1 MRALAVPLCAAIG
14 VLVGSSPG
22 AWAADPEGSAI
33 PTIAAPDDGE
43 AMRYPPSSVRFGLV
57 GGGLVALGIPYGIGA
72 LCASAWDDVPGSEWL
87 YAPVIGP
94 WVAFAKND
102 CAPGDSGCGAIMVMR
117 GVLYV
122 LSGLAQAGGVGLM
135 GEGLLMTTE
144 ADQEPPKASWTVL
157 PTASP
162 RQTGLSVVGTF

>member
-1 MRALAVPLCAAIG
+1 MRALAVPLSAA
-14 VLVGSSPG
+14 VSLLVASSPV
-22 AWAADPEGSAI
+22 AAADEPQGSAI
-33 PTIAAPDDGE
+33 HTIAAPDEVE

-94 WVAFAKND
+94 WVAFVKND
-102 CAPGDSGCGAIMVMR
+102 CAPDDSGCGAIMVMR

-122 LSGLAQAGGVGLM
+122 LGGLAQAGGVGLL

-144 ADQEPPKASWTVL
+144 ADQPTATVSWTVV
-157 PTASP
+157 PTTTP
-162 RQTGLSVVGTF
+162 QHTGLSIVGTF